1 MQANAALI
9 SALSSQRKNRD
20 ILLTSAGTSFSMNR
34 KRSLLFPGR
43 SRPLWK
49 IAGNESRGRSNEEE
63 DGLAGQDEARR
74 NDRID
79 SFRVHVCLLY
89 PADPWELVRPSRRLD
104 SAACRVHQLHDLGD
118 VWFLQAAARLADR
131 HRQLPGHRL
140 WPDHRIDCTLLRSSA
155 EGRILSIGEGE
166 VRK

>member
-1 MQANAALI
+1 MI

-20 ILLTSAGTSFSMNR
+20 GLLTFGGPSFSMNR
-34 KRSLLFPGR
+34 KRALLFLGR

-63 DGLAGQDEARR
+63 NGLAGQDEARR

-89 PADPWELVRPSRRLD
+89 PADPWELVRPSGRLD

-118 VWFLQAAARLADR
+118 VWLFQAAARLADR
-131 HRQLPGHRL
+131 HRQFPGHRL
-140 WPDHRIDCTLLRSSA
+140 RSDYRAYRPSLRRS
-155 EGRILSIGEGE
+155 
-166 VRK
+166 V